1 MQQIIARSLVSRR
14 FAMILLGVFA
24 AIALVLASI
33 GIYGVMSYVAG
44 QRTHEIGL
52 RMALGAQRRDVLKL
66 VFGEA
71 AMMVSAGLA
80 IGLIAA
86 GALTELIKSL
96 LFGIST
102 TDPATFAAV
111 ATLLSAVA
119 FGACYLPTHRAMLV
133 DPIVALRHE

>member
-1 MQQIIARSLVSRR
+1 MLLFFFSSRR
-14 FAMILLGVFA
+14 RHTRCSRDWSSDVCSSDL
-24 AIALVLASI
+24 
-33 GIYGVMSYVAG
+33 
-44 QRTHEIGL
+44 L

-71 AMMVSAGLA
+71 AMMVFAGLP

-86 GALTELIKSL
+86 GLLTELIKSL

-111 ATLLSAVA
+111 AILLSAGA
-119 FGACYLPTHRAMLV
+119 FSACFFPAPRAGV
-133 DPIVALRHE
+133 RRSPRSRHPQ